1 MAYTCVRSMDTLYFP
16 LREWCLLTAPWT
28 GRNVS
33 LDATARPATSP
44 HLRRVGR
51 EVRLLDQLCR
61 RRIGTTKA
69 LHSTLRL
76 GRNRQWYIVYVYAVF
91 LWTLTLMH
99 RAAPCTGTIA
109 ATPAYMKA
117 VMDPH
122 VQPFSFKF
130 NLQGHRLVAISFATV
145 SIVTHVT
152 TRSCREITIGLAR
165 TFSVS
170 TKQCHFEPLKSTP

>member
-1 MAYTCVRSMDTLYFP
+1 MDTLYFP

-28 GRNVS
+28 GRNVT

-51 EVRLLDQLCR
+51 EVRLLNQLCR
-61 RRIGTTKA
+61 RRIGPTTA

-109 ATPAYMKA
+109 ATPAYRKGMNH
-117 VMDPH
+117 H

-130 NLQGHRLVAISFATV
+130 NLQGHQLVVYLFCDCLDCNP
-145 SIVTHVT
+145 
-152 TRSCREITIGLAR
+152 RND
-165 TFSVS
+165 
-170 TKQCHFEPLKSTP
+170 

>member
-1 MAYTCVRSMDTLYFP
+1 M
-16 LREWCLLTAPWT
+16 LTASWSE
-28 GRNVS
+28 RNVS

-51 EVRLLDQLCR
+51 KVRLLNQLCR
-61 RRIGTTKA
+61 RRIGTTTA

-109 ATPAYMKA
+109 AIPAHRK
-117 VMDPH
+117 VMNH
-122 VQPFSFKF
+122 YYVARATFFVQIQVPRPLNGTLYF
-130 NLQGHRLVAISFATV
+130 LRLC
-145 SIVTHVT
+145 SIVTHVIA
-152 TRSCREITIGLAR
+152 RSCSRITTG
-165 TFSVS
+165 
-170 TKQCHFEPLKSTP
+170 